1 MMSIFSS
8 FEAKCAE
15 TYGLK
20 FVNFSPPKTTS
31 SSSATSD
38 KSVVDDHRN
47 LNSLPVDSV
56 KKDSENSQN
65 KEVKMKLKKNN
76 PRFALELDGVHCFE
90 TIVRY

>member
-20 FVNFSPPKTTS
+20 FVNFSPPKTSSSTTS
-31 SSSATSD
+31 SN
-38 KSVVDDHRN
+38 SVVDDRRN
-47 LNSLPVDSV
+47 LNSSSVDSV